1 MAFIQMEFFS
11 SALMRTVPVNVIL
24 PVDKM
29 AVSEMEQE
37 EDKPLRT
44 LYLLHGVYGGYGDW
58 ILNSNIQRY
67 ADKYDLTVVMPGG
80 ENAFY
85 IDQPKAHNLFGEFIG
100 KELVE
105 ITRKTFP
112 LSHKREDTFIG
123 GLSMGGYGAL
133 RNGLKYADTFSK
145 IIALSPALIF
155 YDVEKRTNDVS
166 MFILGRDYAEHVFG
180 DLDRMAESDKN
191 LETLISALIEN
202 QEKIPALFI
211 ASGEDDE
218 VVGAD
223 VSRFVNFLKEKEV
236 DFTFMTAPGGH
247 EWPFWDTFIEK
258 GIDWLDIAMSDAGL
272 GSGNIGI

>member
-29 AVSEMEQE
+29 AVPGMEQE
-37 EDKPLRT
+37 EDKPFRT
-44 LYLLHGVYGGYGDW
+44 LYLLHGVFGGYGDW

-67 ADKYDLTVVMPGG
+67 ADKYNLAVVMPGG

-105 ITRKTFP
+105 ITRKAFP

-133 RNGLKYADTFSK
+133 RNGLKYHETFSR

-155 YDVEKRTNDVS
+155 YDVEKCTNDVP
-166 MFILGRDYAEHVFG
+166 MFILSRDYAEHVFG
-180 DLDRMAESDKN
+180 DLDEVSKSDKN
-191 LETLISALIEN
+191 LETLMSGLMDK
-202 QEKIPALFI
+202 QEKLPELFI
-211 ASGEDDE
+211 ASGENDE
-218 VVGAD
+218 VVGGG
-223 VSRFVNFLKEKEV
+223 VSRFVDYLNANGI

-258 GIDWLDIAMSDAGL
+258 GIDWLGIDMADAGL
-272 GSGNIGI
+272 SSGNIGV